1 MTTQHNTR
9 EEFSRISVE
18 VVFASELEY
27 KIVQLNLPINS
38 TARQAVEQSGL
49 SSNFPDFEFT
59 SAPIG
64 VFGSK
69 VPDDYVLADN
79 DRVEIYRPLTQSA
92 RDARRQRAK
101 AATNQSKRR

>member
-1 MTTQHNTR
+1 MNAADDTD
-9 EEFSRISVE
+9 RISVE
-18 VVFASELEY
+18 VAFASESKH

-38 TARQAVEQSGL
+38 TARQAVEQSCL
-49 SSNFPDFEFT
+49 SSDFPEFDFL

-101 AATNQSKRR
+101 ATSSQSKLR

>member
-1 MTTQHNTR
+1 MASDEPAQ
-9 EEFSRISVE
+9 ISVE
-18 VVFASELEY
+18 VAFASESKH
-27 KIVQLNLPINS
+27 KIVQLSLPINS

-49 SSNFPDFEFT
+49 SSDFPDFDFL

-101 AATNQSKRR
+101 AATNQLKQR

>member
-1 MTTQHNTR
+1 MASDEPAQ
-9 EEFSRISVE
+9 ISVE
-18 VVFASELEY
+18 VAFASESKH

-38 TARQAVEQSGL
+38 TARQAVEL
-49 SSNFPDFEFT
+49 SSLSSDFPDFDFIT
-59 SAPIG
+59 APIG

-101 AATNQSKRR
+101 AATNQSKQR